1 VAPLKILQV
10 SRSNV
15 GGGAERVALE
25 LHRQYRLVGHEAVL
39 AVGHATSSVSAG
51 VIEMNTPGL
60 SWSAHSSA
68 VSHGWPRLARM
79 ARAAA
84 TPGVA
89 LDVLQGRE
97 DFRFPATAGLAD
109 ITGSPFDV
117 AHLHNLHGGYFDLR
131 ELPALS
137 RRFPIVVTPH
147 DMWLATG
154 HCAHSLGCDRWLVAC
169 GSCPHLRVYPALLR
183 DGTAGNLRRKRD
195 IYARSSLRFGVPSRW
210 LASILERSAVAPA
223 IEELR
228 VIPNGID
235 LTVFRPGDRSAAR
248 RRLGVA
254 DAELVL
260 VFAAQGI
267 RTNDFKDY
275 STFDGALSLLSGTEG
290 KSITVFALGADTER
304 TATRGRVTIREVGFQ
319 PTRVMVE
326 HFRAADLYVHAARAE
341 TFPLAILESLAC
353 GVPVIASAVGGIP
366 EQITSRTGILV
377 PPEDPGALAVAISLL
392 EDDPERRMRMGIDA
406 AAYAEQEFSVQRQS
420 RAYLEWFTELIAN
433 PLPCK

>member
-1 VAPLKILQV
+1 VEPVRILQV
-10 SRSNV
+10 SRSNA

-25 LHRQYRLVGHEAVL
+25 LHRQYKLAGHDAVF
-39 AVGHATSSVSAG
+39 AVGHAAGPVSTE
-51 VIEMNTPGL
+51 VVEMKTPGL
-60 SWSAHSSA
+60 SWSAHASA
-68 VSHGWPRLARM
+68 VRHDRPRLARV

-89 LDVLQGRE
+89 LDALLGRE
-97 DFRFPATAGLAD
+97 DFRFPSTKSLPD

-117 AHLHNLHGGYFDLR
+117 AHLHNLHGGYFDLK
-131 ELPALS
+131 ELPTLS
-137 RRFPIVVTPH
+137 RRLPIVVTPH

-183 DGTAGNLRRKRD
+183 DGTAENLRRKRD

-210 LASILERSAVAPA
+210 LASILERSVVASA

-235 LTVFRPGDRSAAR
+235 LTVFRPGDSSAAR
-248 RRLGVA
+248 RRLGVT
-254 DAELVL
+254 DTEFVL

-275 STFDGALSLLSGTEG
+275 STFDTALRRLGCRDGRSL
-290 KSITVFALGADTER
+290 TVFVLGADADR
-304 TATRGRVTIREVGFQ
+304 TLVRGRVTVREIRFQ
-319 PTRVMVE
+319 PSRGVVE
-326 HFRAADLYVHAARAE
+326 HLRAADLYVHAARAE

-353 GVPVIASAVGGIP
+353 GVPVIASDVGGVP

-377 PPEDPGALAVAISLL
+377 PPGDPEALAAAISVL
-392 EDDPERRMRMGIDA
+392 EDDPDRRTRMGIDA
-406 AAYAEQEFSVQRQS
+406 AAHAEQQFSLQRQS
-420 RAYLEWFTELIAN
+420 AAYLDWFAELMGRPPPSN
-433 PLPCK
+433 

>member
-1 VAPLKILQV
+1 VEPLRILQV
-10 SRSNV
+10 SRSNA
-15 GGGAERVALE
+15 GGGAERVALQ
-25 LHRQYRLVGHEAVL
+25 LHRRYKLAGHEAVL
-39 AVGHATSSVSAG
+39 AVGHATGSDSAG
-51 VIEMNTPGL
+51 VIEMKTPGL
-60 SWSAHSSA
+60 SWTAHAYA
-68 VSHGWPRLARM
+68 VRHGRPRLARL

-89 LDVLQGRE
+89 LDALQGRE
-97 DFRFPATAGLAD
+97 DFRFPATVGLPD
-109 ITGSPFDV
+109 VTGSPFDV

-131 ELPALS
+131 ELPSLS

-183 DGTAGNLRRKRD
+183 DGTAENLRRKRD

-248 RRLGVA
+248 RRLGVP
-254 DAELVL
+254 DTELVL
-260 VFAAQGI
+260 VFAAQGA

-275 STFDGALSLLSGTEG
+275 STFDGALNRLGASDGGL
-290 KSITVFALGADTER
+290 ITAFALGADRDR
-304 TATRGRVTIREVGFQ
+304 TVRRGRLTLREVRFQ
-319 PTRVMVE
+319 PTHGVVE
-326 HFRAADLYVHAARAE
+326 HLHAADVYVHAARAE
-341 TFPLAILESLAC
+341 TFPLTILESLAC
-353 GVPVIASAVGGIP
+353 GVPVIASAVGGVP
-366 EQITSRTGILV
+366 EQINSRIGILV
-377 PPEDPGALAVAISLL
+377 RPGDPEALAAAITVL
-392 EDDPERRMRMGIDA
+392 EDDVERRTRMAVDA
-406 AAYAEQEFSVQRQS
+406 AAHAEQQFSLQRQS
-420 RAYLEWFTELIAN
+420 AAYLDWFTELIAK
-433 PLPCK
+433 PPPAE